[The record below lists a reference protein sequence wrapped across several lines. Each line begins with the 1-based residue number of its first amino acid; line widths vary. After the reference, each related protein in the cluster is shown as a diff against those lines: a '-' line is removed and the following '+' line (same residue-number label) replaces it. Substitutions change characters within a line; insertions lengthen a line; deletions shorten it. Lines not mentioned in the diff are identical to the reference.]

1 MSWLFSVILS
11 LSDSSDSSFSLSV
24 YQLNLLCP
32 GGDDLAEHQDQ
43 MSYDEQGNVEL
54 DRRAPATQAQT
65 GSQQGQSFL
74 QGKGLF

>member
-43 MSYDEQGNVEL
+43 MAYDEQGNEEI
-54 DRRAPATQAQT
+54 DRRAPATKAQT
-65 GSQQGQSFL
+65 GSQGQSFL
-74 QGKGLF
+74 